1 MDPEIV
7 IVIEIEIE
15 QGTSNIERRTSN
27 WKLETENWKLETLK
41 NDSWTKVL

>member
-15 QGTSNIERRTSN
+15 RRTLNRELEIGN
-27 WKLETENWKLETLK
+27 WKPCRNGF
-41 NDSWTKVL
+41 